1 MFELWN
7 CKLCLLLT
15 FPLSKL
21 LCEVVVGNGWQNQ
34 SSKTTFEVRKYRP
47 FSSNRKIAKLPNFFV
62 MQGFESILEMEK
74 EKSDN
79 FFFVLVNFSITRYIN
94 VKWWIIFKDIAG
106 IKLAAFFPFFPILFV
121 TCIEWKSDSI
131 SILNSK
137 TIYKHG
143 PNNIEDDEH
152 KNKILREHMSKPD
165 FVKPVW

>member
-7 CKLCLLLT
+7 SKLCLLWLS
-15 FPLSKL
+15 LSKL

>member
-1 MFELWN
+1 M
-7 CKLCLLLT
+7 
-15 FPLSKL
+15 S
-21 LCEVVVGNGWQNQ
+21 
-34 SSKTTFEVRKYRP
+34 
-47 FSSNRKIAKLPNFFV
+47 
-62 MQGFESILEMEK
+62 GFESILEMEK

-79 FFFVLVNFSITRYIN
+79 FFFFVLVNFSITRYIN
-94 VKWWIIFKDIAG
+94 VKWWIILKIIAG
-106 IKLAAFFPFFPILFV
+106 IKIAAFFFSFFPILFV

>member
-1 MFELWN
+1 
-7 CKLCLLLT
+7 
-15 FPLSKL
+15 
-21 LCEVVVGNGWQNQ
+21 
-34 SSKTTFEVRKYRP
+34 
-47 FSSNRKIAKLPNFFV
+47 

-79 FFFVLVNFSITRYIN
+79 FFFRIGQLFYNTLHKREVMNYPQNYCWHKDCSFFS
-94 VKWWIIFKDIAG
+94 
-106 IKLAAFFPFFPILFV
+106 FFPILFV

-131 SILNSK
+131 SIVSSK